1 MVAPTNVRFPESVD
15 KGLAAYA
22 RQAGAKKSTVVV
34 SAVREWLRMQAHSGV
49 VFVATMGGDRRAA
62 LSAGPQVWTVA
73 EAWLQHDKDE
83 RSAAVVAEALGLEAA
98 DVENALAYWADF
110 PDEID
115 DLISRHRASQDEA
128 LAAWERRRVPTAE
141 MAQGLR
147 LRRQPAHLR
156 RQDPRNRHRLLPAR
170 AHPGTA
176 GRRQLGAMCCSQAS
190 AGLSG
195 RIRTWPCS

>member
-15 KGLAAYA
+15 KGLADYA

-34 SAVREWLRMQAHSGV
+34 SAVREWLRMQAHPGV
-49 VFVATMGGDRRAA
+49 VFVATVSGERRAA

-83 RSAAVVAEALGLEAA
+83 RTVAIVAEALGLTAA

-115 DLISRHRASQDEA
+115 DLTSRNHASQDEA
-128 LAAWERRRVPTAE
+128 LAAWERRRALDD
-141 MAQGLR
+141 ADR
-147 LRRQPAHLR
+147 K
-156 RQDPRNRHRLLPAR
+156 
-170 AHPGTA
+170 TA
-176 GRRQLGAMCCSQAS
+176 GHG
-190 AGLSG
+190 
-195 RIRTWPCS
+195 T